1 MIYLASPYTDSNEMV
16 MEQRFEAAC
25 KQTALLIGAGIWVW
39 SPIVHGH
46 PLTAYGLPHTYEFW
60 QGYNGRSI
68 EWCKEL
74 WVLMLVGFE
83 GSVGIRRELVGA
95 VQLGKPVRFIR
106 PGETLA
112 HYDAAAVARLM
123 KPVRASA

>member
-25 KQTALLIGAGIWVW
+25 KQTALLNGAGIWVF

-46 PLTAYGLPHTYEFW
+46 PLTAYGLPHVYEFW
-60 QGYNGRSI
+60 KRYNRVFI
-68 EWCKEL
+68 QWCKEL
-74 WVLMLVGFE
+74 WVLELDGFE
-83 GSVGIRRELVGA
+83 ESVGVRDEMVVA
-95 VQLGKPVRFIR
+95 VDLGKPVRFIR